1 MPPTNVDHRKPFLK
15 RDDPSAEGA
24 PLEQERNG
32 GVADVCL
39 ANKKR
44 GHRQGF
50 SDPRNSAS
58 AIRCL
63 RLLTNFLPFPLDEEC
78 QPVEILQ
85 QDAAAFGEHCTRE
98 WSARARHVAV
108 WPCEPPDAER
118 CGRAALAAVA
128 TLFAADFEM
137 DSRIVLVL
145 CVAWGHVGKGNRAS
159 GKRRTETGSD
169 ETGNIDVSCRLP
181 AWLPTVVVVVTSQTD
196 VVDGVAGRSRPA

>member
-1 MPPTNVDHRKPFLK
+1 MADRRPN
-15 RDDPSAEGA
+15 SAALRAG
-24 PLEQERNG
+24 
-32 GVADVCL
+32 C
-39 ANKKR
+39 
-44 GHRQGF
+44 GF
-50 SDPRNSAS
+50 SIRAVTACASRKHSARAHRS
-58 AIRCL
+58 
-63 RLLTNFLPFPLDEEC
+63 LPGKSFAPNDRGLPE
-78 QPVEILQ
+78 
-85 QDAAAFGEHCTRE
+85 A
-98 WSARARHVAV
+98 SARARHVAGG
-108 WPCEPPDAER
+108 PCEPPDAER

-145 CVAWGHVGKGNRAS
+145 CVAWGHVVKGNRAS